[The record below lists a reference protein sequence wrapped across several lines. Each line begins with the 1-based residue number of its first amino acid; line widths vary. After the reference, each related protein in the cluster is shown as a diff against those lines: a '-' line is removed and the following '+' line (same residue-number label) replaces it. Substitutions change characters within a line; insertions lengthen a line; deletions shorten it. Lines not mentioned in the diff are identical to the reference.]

1 MHSDT
6 SHLPRPSELLSVV
19 FRRGAA
25 QRTLHLT
32 WVAFFLSF
40 VVWFNFAPFAGDIGD
55 QFGLDKG
62 QLVTLGLCNLALTVP
77 ARLIIGGVLDR
88 FGPRRTFSAI
98 LIFALLPCTLFA
110 TAQSFTMLLV
120 SRLLVSVVGAGFVV
134 GIRMVAEWF
143 PPTEVGT
150 AEGVYGGWGNFG
162 AAAASLGLPV
172 IAGIAGGDEGWRW
185 AAALT
190 GLAAAAYGI
199 AYSRLVSDTPA
210 GVPYVRAKSA
220 VALEVTNRRAVF
232 ALMAMFIPAAVALA
246 VIAWRVKRV
255 EVIGTGAMAAGFG
268 LAALF
273 LVYQVMAVRR
283 VNHRALAGDYPEAEQ
298 YPFTSVVVLSLA
310 YFCTF
315 GSELAAVSYLPQFF
329 ESTWGLST
337 AVAGAAASAFAF
349 MNLVSRPAGGFISD
363 LVRSRKRWL
372 ATLMGGLGLGYLAM
386 STMTGAWP
394 VGAAVALVLVASIF
408 AQAGNGAVYAIVPI
422 VRKQAGGQIA
432 GMAGAYGNI
441 GGIAFLSTLLF
452 VTPRGFFLI
461 MAGSSAVVLLCCRW
475 LVEPTRGHAALPA
488 TAPTAVEEALV
499 IDPVA
504 V

>member
-1 MHSDT
+1 M
-6 SHLPRPSELLSVV
+6 SVV

-32 WVAFFLSF
+32 WMAFFLSF
-40 VVWFNFAPFAGDIGD
+40 VVWFNFAPFAGDIGK

-98 LIFALLPCTLFA
+98 LIFAIVPCMLFA
-110 TAQSFTMLLV
+110 TAQSFSMLLI

-172 IAGIAGGDEGWRW
+172 IAGIAGGEDGWRW

-190 GLAAAAYGI
+190 GVAAAAYGF

-232 ALMAMFIPAAVALA
+232 GLMTMFIPAAVALA

-255 EVIGTGAMAAGFG
+255 GVIGTGAMIAGFG

-273 LVYQVMAVRR
+273 LLYQVTAVRR
-283 VNHRALAGDYPEAEQ
+283 VNQRALAGDYPEDEQ
-298 YPFTSVVVLSLA
+298 YPFISVVVLSLA

-315 GSELAAVSYLPQFF
+315 GSELAA
-329 ESTWGLST
+329 
-337 AVAGAAASAFAF
+337 
-349 MNLVSRPAGGFISD
+349 
-363 LVRSRKRWL
+363 
-372 ATLMGGLGLGYLAM
+372 
-386 STMTGAWP
+386 
-394 VGAAVALVLVASIF
+394 
-408 AQAGNGAVYAIVPI
+408 
-422 VRKQAGGQIA
+422 
-432 GMAGAYGNI
+432 
-441 GGIAFLSTLLF
+441 
-452 VTPRGFFLI
+452 
-461 MAGSSAVVLLCCRW
+461 
-475 LVEPTRGHAALPA
+475 
-488 TAPTAVEEALV
+488 
-499 IDPVA
+499 
-504 V
+504 